1 MYNNIRRHGDI
12 IIGYVWQHRYEL
24 CMILRECGKMES
36 MGGNKT
42 GHTKQRDS
50 NMTEYTKANPA
61 LQLFDQGTFL

>member
-1 MYNNIRRHGDI
+1 
-12 IIGYVWQHRYEL
+12 
-24 CMILRECGKMES
+24 MES